1 MNVISED
8 EDLIDA
14 FKYYRSKQ
22 LKSLNLSII
31 DRSLY
36 KQFRDE

>member
-14 FKYYRSKQ
+14 FQYYKTKQ
-22 LKSLNLSII
+22 LKHLELSII
-31 DRSLY
+31 EKSLY